1 MTITIYLTQLTM
13 MTLIFTGVGL
23 ALLKIYKVFKFRK

>member
-1 MTITIYLTQLTM
+1 MTITIYLTQLTV

-23 ALLKIYKVFKFRK
+23 TLLKIYKVLKFRK